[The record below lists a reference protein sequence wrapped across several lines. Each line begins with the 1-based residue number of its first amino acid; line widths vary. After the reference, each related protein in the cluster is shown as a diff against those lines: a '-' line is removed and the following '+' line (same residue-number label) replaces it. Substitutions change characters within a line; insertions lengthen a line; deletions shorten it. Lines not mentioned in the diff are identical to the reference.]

1 MGLKATDSPAATEY
15 SNISV
20 GGRTVLRKKPWA
32 QGKRVEDL
40 DPGLLLTTSFI
51 ICFLSFS
58 INKMKIERNALL
70 T

>member
-20 GGRTVLRKKPWA
+20 GRRMVLRKKPWA
-32 QGKRVEDL
+32 QGEKVEDL
-40 DPGLLLTTSFI
+40 DPGSLLTSFI
-51 ICFLSFS
+51 ICSLSFS